1 MGVPGDF
8 SEDRL
13 AATLDEV
20 GLESKLLDR
29 EAATLSGGEKQ
40 RVTIGRAL
48 LRDPQALLLDEPT
61 SALDPPNAFLV
72 VEAISRLRAARAL
85 SIVAVTHQPDL
96 VRRLGG
102 GLLYLMKGRVEVF
115 QSLDGCD
122 DDTVLDARLQAFLAG
137 EKMVAPERSDVSS
150 TASIIDLSVWQLAMA
165 LLLVGVII
173 VVSVRQSLGLERDL
187 AVGTVRAMVQLYA
200 VGLILAAVFAAARWY
215 WTLLILGVMTGVAT
229 QAAVSRLGKP
239 LPGAAWIAA
248 IALTI
253 STAATLAYVIGVVV
267 QVRPWYEP
275 QYIIPI
281 AGMILGNSMTS
292 AALAGDRLQSDLRAR
307 SDEIEARLAL
317 GFSGRE
323 AVQPMVRASLRAA
336 MIPTVNGMMTV
347 GLVQL
352 PGMMTGQILAGSS
365 PLVAIRYQMVVV
377 FMQGAATALGS
388 LLFVRLAA
396 GRYLTPA
403 HQLRRY
409 ML

>member
-1 MGVPGDF
+1 
-8 SEDRL
+8 
-13 AATLDEV
+13 
-20 GLESKLLDR
+20 
-29 EAATLSGGEKQ
+29 
-40 RVTIGRAL
+40 
-48 LRDPQALLLDEPT
+48 
-61 SALDPPNAFLV
+61 
-72 VEAISRLRAARAL
+72 
-85 SIVAVTHQPDL
+85 
-96 VRRLGG
+96 
-102 GLLYLMKGRVEVF
+102 
-115 QSLDGCD
+115 
-122 DDTVLDARLQAFLAG
+122 
-137 EKMVAPERSDVSS
+137 
-150 TASIIDLSVWQLAMA
+150 
-165 LLLVGVII
+165 
-173 VVSVRQSLGLERDL
+173 
-187 AVGTVRAMVQLYA
+187 
-200 VGLILAAVFAAARWY
+200 
-215 WTLLILGVMTGVAT
+215 MTGVAT

-239 LPGAAWIAA
+239 LPGATWIAA
-248 IALTI
+248 MALTV

-396 GRYLTPA
+396 DRYLTPA